1 MPVDPRTQNSER
13 SSTHVPSAPGCTI
26 LVIEDDPAVARLVG
40 DVLSAA
46 RHRILYAAN
55 GTEAQ
60 AQIDRWRPEL
70 IILDLMLP
78 DDDALVLCCTMREH
92 TAVPM
97 IVCADTRRPGAAF
110 LALKLG
116 ADDVVVR
123 PIEPAGLVARV
134 EALLRQPPRRDTEL
148 EVQPAELGQLRID
161 DRRRRALL
169 AGAVL
174 QLTPTEFKLLAV
186 LAGSPDTVVARD
198 ALAERVWG
206 GPEASA
212 GRTIDVHIG
221 RLRRK
226 LQRGERGG
234 GPRIVAVRG
243 SGYKLMLDAIAGDLA
258 AAAG

>member
-1 MPVDPRTQNSER
+1 MPVDPLIQNSER
-13 SSTHVPSAPGCTI
+13 PSTRVPTALGCTI
-26 LVIEDDPAVARLVG
+26 LVVEDDPAVARLVG

-46 RHRILYAAN
+46 RHRVLYAAN

-60 AQIDRWRPEL
+60 AQIERWRPEL

-78 DDDALVLCCTMREH
+78 DDDALVLCCTMRER

-97 IVCADTRRPGAAF
+97 IVCGDTRRPGAAF

-116 ADDVVVR
+116 ADDVIVR
-123 PIEPAGLVARV
+123 PIDPDRLVARV
-134 EALLRQPPRRDTEL
+134 EALLGRPPRRDAQL
-148 EVQPAELGQLRID
+148 EAQPFELGQLRID
-161 DRRRRALL
+161 YGRRRATL

-174 QLTPTEFKLLAV
+174 QLTPIEFKLLTV
-186 LAGSPDTVVARD
+186 LARRPNAVVARG
-198 ALAERVWG
+198 ALAEHVWG

-226 LQRGERGG
+226 LQRGG
-234 GPRIVAVRG
+234 GPRIAAVRG
-243 SGYKLMLDAIAGDLA
+243 SGYKLILDPIAGDPA
-258 AAAG
+258 AVAG

>member
-1 MPVDPRTQNSER
+1 MPVDPRIQNSER
-13 SSTHVPSAPGCTI
+13 SSTRVPSALGCTI
-26 LVIEDDPAVARLVG
+26 LVVEDDPAVARLVG

-46 RHRILYAAN
+46 RHRVLYAAN
-55 GTEAQ
+55 NAEAQ
-60 AQIDRWRPEL
+60 AQINRWRPDL
-70 IILDLMLP
+70 VILDLMLP
-78 DDDALVLCCTMREH
+78 DDDALVLCCTIRER
-92 TAVPM
+92 TGVPM
-97 IVCADTRRPGAAF
+97 IVCGDTRRPGAAF

-123 PIEPAGLVARV
+123 PIEPSGLVARV
-134 EALLRQPPRRDTEL
+134 EALLRQPPGRATKL
-148 EVQPAELGQLRID
+148 EAQPAELGQLRID
-161 DRRRRALL
+161 DRRRLATL

-174 QLTPTEFKLLAV
+174 QLTPIEFKLLTV
-186 LAGSPDTVVARD
+186 LAGRPNTVVARG

-226 LQRGERGG
+226 LQPGERGG

-258 AAAG
+258 AAAS

>member
-1 MPVDPRTQNSER
+1 MPVDPLVQNSER
-13 SSTHVPSAPGCTI
+13 SPTRVPTAPGCTI
-26 LVIEDDPAVARLVG
+26 LVVEDDPAVARLVG

-46 RHRILYAAN
+46 RHQVLYAAN
-55 GTEAQ
+55 ASEAQ
-60 AQIDRWRPEL
+60 ALIERSRPHL

-78 DDDALVLCCTMREH
+78 DDDALVLCCTMRER
-92 TAVPM
+92 TTVPM
-97 IVCADTRRPGAAF
+97 IVCGDTRRPGAAF

-123 PIEPAGLVARV
+123 PIEPSGLVARV
-134 EALLRQPPRRDTEL
+134 EALLRKPPRREA
-148 EVQPAELGQLRID
+148 ERAARPFELGQLHID
-161 DRRRRALL
+161 NRRRHATL

-174 QLTPTEFKLLAV
+174 QLTPTEFKLLTV
-186 LAGSPDTVVARD
+186 LAGRPNAVVARG

-206 GPEASA
+206 GPEASR
-212 GRTIDVHIG
+212 GRTIDVHVG

-226 LQRGERGG
+226 LRLSERG

-243 SGYKLMLDAIAGDLA
+243 SGYKLVLDGIVGDLV